1 MEAVAFVNCT
11 TFKQLLE
18 FFLACVCERVCVCL
32 KEEVD
37 FFTLTGLERSYWD
50 SLSSQAS
57 WGRGGVHTTADIDL
71 KGSKVSSETDGPAC
85 SNNYEADVEY

>member
-18 FFLACVCERVCVCL
+18 FCLRVCVCVFERGSGL
-32 KEEVD
+32 F
-37 FFTLTGLERSYWD
+37 FFTLTSLERSFWD
-50 SLSSQAS
+50 SLNSQAS
-57 WGRGGVHTTADIDL
+57 LERGGVRTAADIDL